1 MNLLFSPD
9 NCSHILVGADRMNAY
24 CVMESLA
31 YRPLKY
37 MASPVVMD
45 DHEVRTLPSLL
56 PFLCNVKPCIDHAK
70 TTWSP

>member
-1 MNLLFSPD
+1 MTW
-9 NCSHILVGADRMNAY
+9 AY

-37 MASPVVMD
+37 MASRVVMD